1 MLNKKNKKLI
11 SLMKQIFFNLY
22 NLEHLKNLKI
32 KLTKNLTYLSLVNKL
47 VHLVGQA
54 QTNNIQFRFEVNIII
69 YLIIIYLF
77 LFYYI

>member
-11 SLMKQIFFNLY
+11 SLMKQIFSNLY
-22 NLEHLKNLKI
+22 NSEHLKNLKI

-54 QTNNIQFRFEVNIII
+54 QTNNIRFRFDVYHII
-69 YLIIIYLF
+69 YLIIIYSF